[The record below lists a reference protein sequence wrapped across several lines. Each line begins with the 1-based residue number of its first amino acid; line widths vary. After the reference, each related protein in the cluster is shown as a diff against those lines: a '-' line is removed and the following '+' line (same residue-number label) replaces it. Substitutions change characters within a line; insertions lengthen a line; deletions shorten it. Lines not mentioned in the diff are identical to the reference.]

1 MTYFNYE
8 EQFYQ
13 AKQNE
18 KRNKRKQFHSILSA
32 YIYIYIYM
40 KHSMG
45 FLGENV
51 GIFFFCVAKEVSK
64 SKSQRAES
72 KLIS

>member
-1 MTYFNYE
+1 MNYFNYA

-18 KRNKRKQFHSILSA
+18 KRNRRKQFHSILSA
-32 YIYIYIYM
+32 CVCVYVKYSI
-40 KHSMG
+40 G
-45 FLGENV
+45 FLGESV
-51 GIFFFCVAKEVSK
+51 GIFFFCVAKQASK

-72 KLIS
+72 KLIR

>member
-1 MTYFNYE
+1 MNYFNYA
-8 EQFYQ
+8 EQFY
-13 AKQNE
+13 
-18 KRNKRKQFHSILSA
+18 H
-32 YIYIYIYM
+32 IYIYM

-45 FLGENV
+45 FLGKSVE
-51 GIFFFCVAKEVSK
+51 IFFLCVAKEALK